1 MSKKRILKISYKMA
15 NKKLVRSNNK
25 VIAGVC
31 AGIAEYFDVD
41 STMIRICYAALTI
54 FSAGF
59 PGVLLYIIMLIL
71 MPPTD
76 GKNNIEDA
84 EIVK

>member
-1 MSKKRILKISYKMA
+1 MA

-41 STMIRICYAALTI
+41 PTMIRICYAALTI

-71 MPPTD
+71 MPPSD
-76 GKNNIEDA
+76 GKTTS
-84 EIVK
+84 KMQR